1 MRKDEEIKKLREKVL
16 LLKKENDKGNSH

>member
-16 LLKKENDKGNSH
+16 LLKKENDKGNGN